1 MEEEDLALPL
11 LVHLEV
17 DLHTTEKGLEHIAV
31 VEVDVAVKTVLKT
44 LKSFVAVVTCVQMM
58 AHSPGRESG

>member
-1 MEEEDLALPL
+1 MEEEDLDRPL
-11 LVHLEV
+11 QVHQEV
-17 DLHTTEKGLEHIAV
+17 DLHTTEKGLELIAV
-31 VEVDVAVKTVLKT
+31 VEADVAVKIVSKT